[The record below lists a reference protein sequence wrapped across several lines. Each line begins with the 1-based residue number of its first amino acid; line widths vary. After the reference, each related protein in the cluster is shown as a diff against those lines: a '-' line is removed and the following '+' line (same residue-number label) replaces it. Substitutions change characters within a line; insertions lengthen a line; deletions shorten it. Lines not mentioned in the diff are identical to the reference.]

1 MGYIFRNT
9 KLKKNH
15 RIEFERLNP
24 ATIFLYYMI
33 LVVVTM
39 VFNSP
44 LILLTE
50 FVIVLFLASMTVG
63 LNSTLKTLKGTS
75 LMMLFIMIVNPITNH
90 NGGSVLYSIN
100 GLIITKEATIYG
112 VLMAFSLAN
121 IILIFT
127 SYNKIMSNNKF
138 MFLFGKILPQLTLLT
153 MIVMRFVPLFLDR
166 FKNISQIQKTRGIQ
180 LEGKSIKEKSINT
193 MRLVEVLLIDSCYEA
208 FQTADSMTARGFGS
222 TKRSNYQRYK
232 FNRRDGIIG
241 LILATG
247 ILYLIFAIV
256 NKIGIITIYPKLIVT
271 SVTSN
276 IEMLTLTVI
285 SIICGLPI
293 IMEIRE
299 ALWWTFSK

>member
-1 MGYIFRNT
+1 
-9 KLKKNH
+9 
-15 RIEFERLNP
+15 
-24 ATIFLYYMI
+24 
-33 LVVVTM
+33 
-39 VFNSP
+39 
-44 LILLTE
+44 
-50 FVIVLFLASMTVG
+50 
-63 LNSTLKTLKGTS
+63 
-75 LMMLFIMIVNPITNH
+75 
-90 NGGSVLYSIN
+90 VLYSIN

-232 FNRRDGIIG
+232 FNKRDGIIG

>member
-1 MGYIFRNT
+1 MEYIFRNT

-166 FKNISQIQKTRGIQ
+166 FKNISQIQKTLGIQ
-180 LEGKSIKEKSINT
+180 LEGKSI
-193 MRLVEVLLIDSCYEA
+193 
-208 FQTADSMTARGFGS
+208 
-222 TKRSNYQRYK
+222 
-232 FNRRDGIIG
+232 
-241 LILATG
+241 
-247 ILYLIFAIV
+247 
-256 NKIGIITIYPKLIVT
+256 
-271 SVTSN
+271 
-276 IEMLTLTVI
+276 
-285 SIICGLPI
+285 
-293 IMEIRE
+293 
-299 ALWWTFSK
+299 